1 MTVKPAQALGRALVR
16 RCPNCGARGI
26 FAGYFRLRDHCPSCD
41 YHLTGR
47 EGFFLGVWVVNFA
60 VCEGLLFILLFSY
73 ILAPG
78 RDGRR
83 HPRDPGALG
92 RPRVRGALPHPRV
105 PARGVDMVGGRADHA
120 STRSAGTVLG

>member
-1 MTVKPAQALGRALVR
+1 MKVKPAQALGRALVR

-73 ILAPG
+73 ILALGATGGDIPVIPVLSVALAFAVLSPILVYPLAASTWSAAELIMHPREAPG
-78 RDGRR
+78 R
-83 HPRDPGALG
+83 
-92 RPRVRGALPHPRV
+92 
-105 PARGVDMVGGRADHA
+105 
-120 STRSAGTVLG
+120 S